1 MFSVYVS
8 NKCLGEAN
16 AAGLGTT
23 LRKGVVY
30 YKTKEVG
37 SQDHGMTARACNL
50 STVGAKVEGP

>member
-1 MFSVYVS
+1 MYVS
-8 NKCLGEAN
+8 NKFLGEAN

-37 SQDHGMTARACNL
+37 SQDHGMTAHACNP
-50 STVGAKVEGP
+50 STVGAKAEGP